1 MLMRKDR
8 SDKMTKYD
16 KLYYQEIRRVHKN
29 IQLFQL
35 NVNAY
40 KHVFVQKKKKNK
52 KTCGATSICMK

>member
-1 MLMRKDR
+1 MRKDR

-40 KHVFVQKKKKNK
+40 KHVFVQKKKK
-52 KTCGATSICMK
+52 KTCGSTSICMK